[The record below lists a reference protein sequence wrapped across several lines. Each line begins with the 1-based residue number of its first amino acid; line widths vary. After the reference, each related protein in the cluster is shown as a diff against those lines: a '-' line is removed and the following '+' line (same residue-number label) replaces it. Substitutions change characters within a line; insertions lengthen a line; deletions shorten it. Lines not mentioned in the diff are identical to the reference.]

1 MEEKLM
7 DIHGVA
13 TMLSM
18 HPKSVRKLMKE
29 DTYFPNPIV
38 FSERVKRWKYSEILE
53 WIDSKHE
60 TDIRESG

>member
-38 FSERVKRWKYSEILE
+38 FSERVKRWKYTEVLE
-53 WIDSKHE
+53 WIDNRHE
-60 TDIRESG
+60 QQLQE

>member
-13 TMLSM
+13 EMMSM
-18 HPKSVRKLMKE
+18 HPKSMRKIIKE
-29 DTYFPNPIV
+29 DQSFPKEIV

-53 WIDSKHE
+53 WIDSKH
-60 TDIRESG
+60 DRKLQD

>member
-29 DTYFPNPIV
+29 DKYFPNPIV
-38 FSERVKRWKYSEILE
+38 FSERVKRWKYTQVLE
-53 WIDSKHE
+53 WINNRHE
-60 TDIRESG
+60 ANLREPS

>member
-13 TMLSM
+13 EMMSM
-18 HPKSVRKLMKE
+18 HPKSMRKIIKE
-29 DTYFPNPIV
+29 DQSFPKEIV

-60 TDIRESG
+60 TNIREPS

>member
-38 FSERVKRWKYSEILE
+38 FSERVKRWKYTEGLE
-53 WIDSKHE
+53 WINNRHE
-60 TDIRESG
+60 ANLREPS

>member
-13 TMLSM
+13 EMMSM
-18 HPKSVRKLMKE
+18 HPKSMRKIIKE
-29 DTYFPNPIV
+29 DQSFPKEIV

-53 WIDSKHE
+53 WIDNKH
-60 TDIRESG
+60 DRKLQD

>member
-38 FSERVKRWKYSEILE
+38 FSERVKRWKYTEVLE
-53 WIDSKHE
+53 WIDNRYE
-60 TDIRESG
+60 QQLQE